1 MNRMNFSAH
10 IPTRLI
16 FGAGELN
23 KLAECKLPGKK
34 ALVVISAGTSM
45 RKYGY
50 LDRVCELLK
59 KNGAET
65 VVFDKILA
73 NPIKTHVMEGAA
85 ICREKR
91 CDFVVGL
98 GGGSTIDSA
107 KSIAIMAV
115 NDGDYWDYI
124 SGGTGKGKAVKNAL
138 PIVAISTTAGT
149 GTEMDPWT
157 VITNEETNE
166 KIGFGCSLTFP
177 AISIVDPELML
188 SIPPAF
194 TAYQGFDAFFHAAEG
209 YIASI
214 ASPISDLYALEA
226 VRLLYKYLPVAV
238 KNGSDLKARS
248 KVAWAA
254 ILAGMVESTSSCTS
268 EHSMEHAMSAYY
280 PKLPHGAGLI
290 AISEA
295 YFTTFKNDRMK
306 RYMKMFETM
315 TEKKSARPSDFID
328 ALAFLKKECGVDNI
342 KLSDYGITPEDFPRF
357 ADNAVNTM
365 GGLFSFDPRPLNR
378 TEIIDI
384 YAKSYK

>member
-10 IPTRLI
+10 IPTKLI
-16 FGAGELN
+16 FGTGELN

-124 SGGTGKGKAVKNAL
+124 SGGTGKGKTVKNAL

-177 AISIVDPELML
+177 AISVVDPELML

-254 ILAGMVESTSSCTS
+254 TLAGMVESTSSCTS